1 MTGRD
6 FHILAPRGISRRA
19 FTQLV
24 AGSGLA
30 AGAVGRAAAEM
41 ATLNLFTYPTYASEP
56 LMALGA
62 KDGIN
67 VRTTVYSGGDE
78 MLAKLRGGGGRL
90 YDMVVP
96 VHNYVDMA
104 AKAGLIEP
112 MDPARLPNLSQV
124 VPAFKTIPDWSPGGV
139 FYGVPFVWGANA
151 LAFTF
156 PQTGAIDSLSVLFDP
171 KYKGRVS
178 MRDDVEDAIE
188 VGALHLG
195 IKDPFT
201 LDEPALQEVKKVLI
215 AQKANN
221 RAYWKNIADLRAM
234 FANGEIVA
242 AWATLSVVA
251 PVRKNGV
258 DIRWVWPKE
267 GALGW
272 SEGISA
278 VKGTRNKAAVE
289 DYANFTVSPAYGET
303 LARQTLYATTSETAL
318 KQLPPELVEQLGI
331 QPERMGSVLFK
342 RTPANKP
349 RWDEIWT
356 EVKLA

>member
-1 MTGRD
+1 MTVSEVSVLIPAGM
-6 FHILAPRGISRRA
+6 SRRRVL
-19 FTQLV
+19 QLV
-24 AGSGLA
+24 AGSGV
-30 AGAVGRAAAEM
+30 AGAVRPAAAQA

-56 LMALGA
+56 LIALGTE
-62 KDGIN
+62 KKLS

-78 MLAKLRGGGGRL
+78 MLAKLRGGGTKL
-90 YDMVVP
+90 FDMVVP
-96 VHNYVDMA
+96 VHNYVELA
-104 AKAGLIEP
+104 ANAGLIEP
-112 MDPARLPNLSQV
+112 MDPAKLHNLTDV
-124 VPAFKTIPDWSPGGV
+124 VPEFRSIPSWSPGGT

-151 LAFTF
+151 LAFTY
-156 PQTGAIDSLSVLFDP
+156 PQTGAVDSLDVLFDA
-171 KYKGRVS
+171 KWKGRVS

-188 VGALHLG
+188 VGALYLG
-195 IKDPFT
+195 IKDPFN
-201 LDEPALQEVKKVLI
+201 LDEQALQQVKKLLI

-234 FANGEIVA
+234 FANGEVVA

-289 DYANFTVSPAYGET
+289 AYADFTISPEYGDT
-303 LARQTLYATTSETAL
+303 LARQTLYATTSATAL
-318 KQLPPELVEQLGI
+318 KQLPAELVEQLGI
-331 QPERMGSVLFK
+331 QPQRMCSVLFK
-342 RTPANKP
+342 RTPPNKA